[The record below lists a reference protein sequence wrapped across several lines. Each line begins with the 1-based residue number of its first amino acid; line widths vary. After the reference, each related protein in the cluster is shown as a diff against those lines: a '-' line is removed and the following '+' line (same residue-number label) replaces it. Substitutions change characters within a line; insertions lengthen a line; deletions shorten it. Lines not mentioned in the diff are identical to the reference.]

1 MASADQ
7 QYVRGTH
14 CQLLT
19 VANGWLLYS
28 MVCILPLPRHEHLH
42 SLTSDSPATSIGAI
56 CVLFVYISKFLSQV
70 SVVRSALQKL
80 MTNHIRGT
88 LLDACLQFSPE
99 WMQLPWEWAL
109 DRGL

>member
-1 MASADQ
+1 MHSMYSAS
-7 QYVRGTH
+7 VCLIVNIFIR
-14 CQLLT
+14 CCLT
-19 VANGWLLYS
+19 
-28 MVCILPLPRHEHLH
+28 
-42 SLTSDSPATSIGAI
+42 PATSIGAI
-56 CVLFVYISKFLSQV
+56 CVLFVYISRFLSQV